1 MSDKA
6 KVWSA
11 LVGRM
16 MQHLMPRS
24 AVDGEKLAC
33 VWAARVREVL
43 PEHEFNV
50 TVEGEVIRIKGI
62 GSREGAGLVSRPTVA
77 LLLPLSVSRR
87 LKIFCENASGSLQ
100 EFVTAARGEAWPAP
114 DAQRHFSVGSDMVRV
129 WWTGAGQDEIIVQM
143 TPISRMEIGV

>member
-1 MSDKA
+1 MGDKV
-6 KVWSA
+6 KISPT

-16 MQHLMPRS
+16 TRHLMSRS
-24 AVDGEKLAC
+24 SVDGEKLASA
-33 VWAARVREVL
+33 WAARVREVL

-77 LLLPLSVSRR
+77 LRLPLSVSRR

-114 DAQRHFSVGSDMVRV
+114 DAQRHFSVSSDTVRV
-129 WWTGAGQDEIIVQM
+129 WWTGASQDEIIVQM